1 MKFTFFRLI
10 LFSFIIGI
18 FSSCLGSSSDST
30 TGSSSPYFSSL
41 VFKSNDSIPY
51 LSTAAFT
58 LNEYDAAS
66 KDSII
71 VNLDSLPYGTRID
84 SVYPTFTFKSSAA
97 IRLYYLPGNKYKRDS
112 VWLTGTDTIDFKQ
125 PVRVRNYAADKKTY
139 KEYTVKTNVHQVNPE
154 VYKWRKASD
163 NLGQADFK
171 NQKAITRNDTLF
183 YYQNDGTNGFLS
195 ISTNGYSWT
204 PKTLTGLPVNSPLND
219 MTLFKGQVF
228 VSKDGFNIYSSTNGI
243 NWIKKS
249 LTEFSFKSLLF
260 VFNDLLWAVVQAND
274 ASYHFANSPDGII
287 WTMRGTIPDNFPVS
301 DFASVSFKSP
311 TGKERVFVTNGVSAD
326 GSILYMHNRWST
338 EDETGVNWV
347 NFSSENTS
355 MDDLTIGGSVI
366 SYDNKLFAFG
376 LKDDN
381 TSYFKVS
388 RDEGLSWQVPDTA
401 LNILPAGYMATPRN
415 YQSVVVFKAKTYD
428 KVNSAALKDE
438 ILQSNRIFIFGGK
451 FNGTKYSDVWT
462 GKLNRK
468 NFLRQYNYAY

>member
-18 FSSCLGSSSDST
+18 FSSCLGSSSDT
-30 TGSSSPYFSSL
+30 TTVSSSPYFSSL

-58 LNEYDAAS
+58 LSEYDAAS

-71 VNLDSLPYGTRID
+71 VNLDSLPYKTRID
-84 SVYPTFTFKSSAA
+84 SVNPTFTFKSSAA
-97 IRLYYLPGNKYKRDS
+97 IRFYYLPGNKYKRDS
-112 VWLTGTDTIDFKQ
+112 VWLTGKDTIDFKQ
-125 PVRVRNYAADKKTY
+125 SVTVKNFASDGKTY
-139 KEYTVKTNVHQVNPE
+139 KKYIVKTNVHQVNPE
-154 VYKWRKASD
+154 AYFWSKVSD

-183 YYQNDGTNGFLS
+183 YYQNDGTNGFLN

-204 PKTLTGLPVNSPLND
+204 PKTISGLPVNTPLND
-219 MTLFKGQVF
+219 ITQFKGQLF
-228 VSKDGFNIYSSTNGI
+228 ASKDEFNIYSSSNGI

-311 TGKERVFVTNGVSAD
+311 TGKERVLVTNGYSAN
-326 GSILYMHNRWST
+326 GLIEFNRWTT
-338 EDETGVNWV
+338 EDTNGVNWLD
-347 NFSSENTS
+347 FSTENS
-355 MDDLTIGGSVI
+355 SLEDLVVGGSII
-366 SYDNKLFAFG
+366 SYDNKLLAFG
-376 LKDDN
+376 LKSDG
-381 TSYFKVS
+381 TSLYKMS
-388 RDEGLSWQVPDTA
+388 KDEGLSWQVPDVA
-401 LNILPAGYMATPRN
+401 LNILPSAYRANPRQ

-428 KVNSAALKDE
+428 KINSATLKNE
-438 ILQSNRIFIFGGK
+438 IINSNKIFIIGGK
-451 FNGTKYSDVWT
+451 LNSTIYSDVWT
-462 GKLNRK
+462 GKVNK
-468 NFLRQYNYAY
+468 KSFLRQ

>member
-1 MKFTFFRLI
+1 MKFTFFRVI
-10 LFSFIIGI
+10 LFSFILGI
-18 FSSCLGSSSDST
+18 FSSCLGSSDT
-30 TGSSSPYFSSL
+30 TTVSSSPYFSSL

-58 LNEYDAAS
+58 LSEYNAAI

-125 PVRVRNYAADKKTY
+125 PVRVRNYATDGKTY

-154 VYKWRKASD
+154 AYQWRKASD
-163 NLGQADFK
+163 NLGQAGLK
-171 NQKAITRNDTLF
+171 NQKAITRNDTIF
-183 YYQNDGTNGFLS
+183 YYQNDGTNGFLN

-204 PKTLTGLPVNSPLND
+204 QKTVNGLPVKTPLND

-228 VSKDGFNIYSSTNGI
+228 VSKDGFNLYSSSNGI

-260 VFNDLLWAVVQAND
+260 VFNEQLWAVVQASD
-274 ASYHFANSPDGII
+274 ASYHFANSADGII
-287 WTMRGTIPDNFPVS
+287 WTMRGTIPNNFPVS

-311 TGKERVFVTNGVSAD
+311 TGKERVLVTNGYSAN
-326 GSILYMHNRWST
+326 GSIEYNRWTT
-338 EDETGVNWV
+338 EDVNGVNWIDF
-347 NFSSENTS
+347 NTENGTLE
-355 MDDLTIGGSVI
+355 DLEVGGSII
-366 SYDNKLFAFG
+366 SYDNKLLAFG
-376 LKDDN
+376 LNSDG
-381 TSYFKVS
+381 TSLYKIS
-388 RDEGLSWQVPDTA
+388 KDEGLSWQVPDTA
-401 LNILPAGYMATPRN
+401 LNILPAAYRANLRQ

-428 KVNSAALKDE
+428 KINSATLKEE
-438 ILQSNRIFIFGGK
+438 IINSNKIFIIGGK
-451 FNGTKYSDVWT
+451 FYTTTYSDVWT
-462 GKLNRK
+462 GKVNK
-468 NFLRQYNYAY
+468 KSFLRQ